1 MRSAAL
7 TTVIPPMIKR
17 DPSKALQVGFLV
29 LLIVSATQV
38 AYWIIENVG
47 YTRDVERRFAALYA
61 ADAAAVAELSDDASA
76 ADPDELFPHL
86 EISPD
91 TGLAVVSA
99 DALDALA
106 RESAGRTNQYIWE
119 GAFFLLVLLGG
130 MGVLTRAI
138 RHDAELRR
146 RQQNFLAAVSHEF
159 KSPLASI
166 QLAAETI
173 ELRAAE
179 ADSKRL
185 SQRIVE
191 DGERLLR
198 MVDNLLDTTRL
209 EEGRHELAPE
219 RTALAAVLRASVDEI
234 AERAERHGIAVT
246 IDAPESLTLSADR
259 TALETMLRNLLDN
272 AIKACSGGS
281 GQSIAVRVRQNRGA
295 TELSVSD
302 DGRGFSPEDSAII
315 FEKFYRLGDELR
327 RSSPG
332 TGLGLYIAKRLAEL
346 SGAQIDA
353 ESAGPGRGATVT
365 IRWPDAE

>member
-1 MRSAAL
+1 
-7 TTVIPPMIKR
+7 MIKR

-47 YTRDVERRFAALYA
+47 YTRDVERRFAELYA
-61 ADAAAVAELSDDASA
+61 ADAAAVAVLSDDASA
-76 ADPDELFPHL
+76 TDPNQLFPHL

-91 TGLAVVSA
+91 TGAANVSA
-99 DALDALA
+99 DALAALE

-119 GAFFLLVLLGG
+119 GAFFLVVLLGG
-130 MGVLTRAI
+130 MGVLTRTI

-185 SQRIVE
+185 GQRIVE

-219 RTALAAVLRASVDEI
+219 RTALAAVIRASVDEI
-234 AERAERHGIAVT
+234 AERAERNGIAVT

-281 GQSIAVRVRQNRGA
+281 GHAIDVRVRQHEGA
-295 TELSVSD
+295 TELSVTD
-302 DGRGFSPEDSAII
+302 DGRGFSPEDSAIM

-346 SGAQIDA
+346 SGARIEA
-353 ESAGPGRGATVT
+353 ESSGPGRGATVT
-365 IRWPDAE
+365 IRWSDVE